1 MTSREAR
8 LVLIGGG
15 NMGSALLGGLIAGG
29 WTPSDITVVEI
40 NDDKRAQLE
49 ATHGVRTSATVV
61 AGHGALVAVKPGDVA
76 GVCTELASLG
86 VTRIVSIAAG
96 ISVARLQQASSPTT
110 AVIRAM
116 PNTPALVGEGIT
128 AVCPGAT
135 CTDEDIAWAESLL
148 RAVGVVVRI
157 AEDQMDAFTAVA
169 GSGPAYVFRLAESL
183 LASGV
188 EHGLAPDVA
197 DAIVRQLFK
206 GSGVLLYAS
215 EDSPAELRH
224 KVTSPNGTTAAGLA
238 EFERAGISEIVNK
251 VVSAAA
257 LRSAEMTRELS

>member
-29 WTPSDITVVEI
+29 WTPSDIVVVEI
-40 NDDKRAQLE
+40 NDEKRAQLE
-49 ATHGVRTSATVV
+49 ATYGVRTSAVIV
-61 AGHGALVAVKPGDVA
+61 SGQGALVAVKPGDVA
-76 GVCTELASLG
+76 SVCAQLTAAGVS
-86 VTRIVSIAAG
+86 RIVSIAAG

-128 AVCPGAT
+128 ALCPGAT
-135 CTDEDIAWAESLL
+135 CTPDDVAWAESLL

-157 AEDQMDAFTAVA
+157 AEDHMDAFTAVA

-183 LASGV
+183 LAAGV
-188 EHGLAPDVA
+188 EHGLSPEVA
-197 DAIVRQLFK
+197 DVIVRQLFK
-206 GSGVLLYAS
+206 GSGILLFES
-215 EDSPAELRH
+215 QDSPGELRQ

-238 EFERAGISEIVNK
+238 EFESARISEIVNK

-257 LRSAEMTRELS
+257 QRSAEMTRELS

>member
-1 MTSREAR
+1 MTSRVAR

-29 WTPSDITVVEI
+29 WAPSDITVVEI
-40 NDDKRAQLE
+40 NGDKRALLE

-61 AGHGALVAVKPGDVA
+61 AGQGALVAVKPGDVA
-76 GVCTELASLG
+76 EVCTELASLG

-206 GSGVLLYAS
+206 GSGVLLHTS
-215 EDSPAELRH
+215 EDSPAELRR

-238 EFERAGISEIVNK
+238 EFESAGISEIVNK
-251 VVSAAA
+251 VVLAAA

>member
-15 NMGSALLGGLIAGG
+15 NMGSALLGGLIASG
-29 WTPSDITVVEI
+29 WVPSDITVVEI
-40 NDDKRAQLE
+40 NADKRAQLH
-49 ATHGVRTSATVV
+49 ATYGVHTSASIV
-61 AGHGALVAVKPGDVA
+61 AGQGALVAVKPGDVA
-76 GVCTELASLG
+76 GVCTELAAVG
-86 VTRIVSIAAG
+86 VARIVSIAAG
-96 ISVARLQQASSPTT
+96 ISVARLQQATTPTT

-135 CTDEDIAWAESLL
+135 CSAADIEWAESLL
-148 RAVGVVVRI
+148 SAVGVVVRI
-157 AEDQMDAFTAVA
+157 TEDQMDTFTAVA
-169 GSGPAYVFRLAESL
+169 GSGPAYVFRLAEAL
-183 LASGV
+183 LATGV
-188 EHGLAPDVA
+188 ERGLAPDVA

-206 GSGVLLYAS
+206 GSGVLLFES
-215 EDSPAELRH
+215 EDSPAQLRQ

-238 EFERAGISEIVNK
+238 EFESAGISEIVNK

>member
-15 NMGSALLGGLIAGG
+15 NMGSALLGGLIASG
-29 WTPSDITVVEI
+29 WVPSDITVVEI
-40 NDDKRAQLE
+40 SDEKRTQLH
-49 ATHGVRTSATVV
+49 ATYGVHTSASIV
-61 AGHGALVAVKPGDVA
+61 AVQGALVAVKPGDVA
-76 GVCTELASLG
+76 GVCTELAAVG
-86 VTRIVSIAAG
+86 VARIVSIAAG
-96 ISVARLQQASSPTT
+96 ISVARLQQATSPTT

-135 CTDEDIAWAESLL
+135 CSAADIEWAESLL
-148 RAVGVVVRI
+148 SAVGVVVRI
-157 AEDQMDAFTAVA
+157 TEDQMDKFTAVA
-169 GSGPAYVFRLAESL
+169 GSGPAYVFRLAEAL
-183 LASGV
+183 LATGI
-188 EHGLAPDVA
+188 ERGLAPDVA

-206 GSGVLLYAS
+206 GSGVLLFES
-215 EDSPAELRH
+215 EDSPAQLRH

-238 EFERAGISEIVNK
+238 EFESAGISEIVNK

>member
-15 NMGSALLGGLIAGG
+15 NMGSALLGGLIASG
-29 WTPSDITVVEI
+29 WVPSDITVVEI
-40 NDDKRAQLE
+40 SDEKRTQLH
-49 ATHGVRTSATVV
+49 ATYGVHTSASIV
-61 AGHGALVAVKPGDVA
+61 AGQGALVAVKPGDVA
-76 GVCTELASLG
+76 GVCTELAAVG
-86 VTRIVSIAAG
+86 VARIVSIAAG
-96 ISVARLQQASSPTT
+96 ISVARLQQATSPTT

-135 CTDEDIAWAESLL
+135 CSAADIEWAESLL
-148 RAVGVVVRI
+148 SAVGVVVRI
-157 AEDQMDAFTAVA
+157 TEDQMDKFTAVA
-169 GSGPAYVFRLAESL
+169 GSGPAYVFRLAEAL
-183 LASGV
+183 LATGI
-188 EHGLAPDVA
+188 ERGLAPDVA

-206 GSGVLLYAS
+206 GSGVLLFES
-215 EDSPAELRH
+215 EDSPAQLRH

-238 EFERAGISEIVNK
+238 EFESAGISEIVNK